1 MCSFR
6 SVMSMKFFLANY
18 RAFDKLCLH
27 KYRAFDKL
35 CLDKYR
41 AFDRWMGMCDVHR
54 GIEALKREEE
64 RREKR

>member
-1 MCSFR
+1 
-6 SVMSMKFFLANY
+6 MSMKFFLDKYRALDKLNKY

-27 KYRAFDKL
+27 
-35 CLDKYR
+35 KYR

-54 GIEALKREEE
+54 GIEALKDEE